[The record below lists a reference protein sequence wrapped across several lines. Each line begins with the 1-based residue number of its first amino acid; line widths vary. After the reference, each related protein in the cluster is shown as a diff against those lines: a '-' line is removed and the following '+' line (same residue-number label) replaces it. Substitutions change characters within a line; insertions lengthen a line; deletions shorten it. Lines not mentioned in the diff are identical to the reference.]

1 MKALG
6 ADVPVEQLQLERFS
20 SVLPAPRWRQV
31 EAAAARARD
40 VLAGRIVWNVNS
52 TARGGGV
59 AEMLQSLL
67 GYARGAGVDAR
78 WRTVGAEADF
88 FRLTKR
94 LHNQLHG
101 ADSAPRPLAAA
112 DHELYRRSLGQC
124 AEKLIPLI
132 SAEDLVI
139 LHDPQTA
146 GLVSHL
152 RDTGA
157 RIAWRSHIGSDRPT
171 ASSLDAWRFLLP
183 YVQRADCA
191 IFSRR
196 DYYWGGLELDRLE
209 FIHPSIDAFSAK
221 NRALSEE
228 QVRSIL
234 IAAGIVE
241 GPAASA
247 AEAPVTRTAQLF
259 EDSRLSEDTPVVLQ
273 VSRWDRLKD
282 PVGVIDGFL
291 TGAGDAHLLLAGPE
305 VAAVSD
311 DPEGAE
317 VAAEVLT
324 HWRALS
330 RAPRER
336 VHLAMLPMED
346 LTENALIV
354 NALQR
359 HARVVCQKSLAE
371 GFGLTVAEAMWKQRP
386 VVASR
391 VGGIQD
397 QIVDGVDGLL
407 LDDPRDAH
415 GFGALVQGLLE
426 DGRHA
431 RSLAANARGRAVREF
446 LGPEHLMRYLAL
458 FERMLRRP
466 PHS

>member
-1 MKALG
+1 M
-6 ADVPVEQLQLERFS
+6 
-20 SVLPAPRWRQV
+20 
-31 EAAAARARD
+31 
-40 VLAGRIVWNVNS
+40 
-52 TARGGGV
+52 
-59 AEMLQSLL
+59 
-67 GYARGAGVDAR
+67 
-78 WRTVGAEADF
+78 
-88 FRLTKR
+88 
-94 LHNQLHG
+94 
-101 ADSAPRPLAAA
+101 
-112 DHELYRRSLGQC
+112 
-124 AEKLIPLI
+124 I

-171 ASSLDAWRFLLP
+171 ASSLEAWRFLLP

-241 GPAASA
+241 GRAACA
-247 AEAPVTRTAQLF
+247 AEAPVTRSAQLV

-317 VAAEVLT
+317 VAAEVLA

-330 RAPRER
+330 PAPRER

-346 LTENALIV
+346 PTENALIV